1 MCGITRAPGGHF
13 VTPRHAS
20 GSSKRRTAADHDME
34 AAFRDSDEDSEQDTV
49 TKKQR
54 KVAFGFA
61 APATAPNGLRQ
72 QQRQPRQYYGV
83 RRRPGGKWAAEVR
96 DPVRGV
102 RLWLGTFATVEEAA
116 CAYDHAARDLRGDR
130 AKVNFPSAATARTAR
145 RSVAN
150 AAPCVQLVDK
160 DDDDDSVLGRQ
171 CAPSDYMEAHHQGGD
186 AAISRGCG
194 CSALPDF
201 SWQGMSAADDG
212 AVVLDFRVELGGG
225 ARTDTDPQEEEA
237 VGNDV
242 AQGPSDDPADMLFDA
257 FMFGDQLF
265 SSFDGAVYEPA
276 ALEMD
281 TLLLLGS
288 DAVFCNDGGGLW
300 SFDDGSVC
308 Y

>member
-1 MCGITRAPGGHF
+1 MCGIPRAPGGHF
-13 VTPRHAS
+13 VTPGHAS

-49 TKKQR
+49 MKKQR
-54 KVAFGFA
+54 KAAFGFA
-61 APATAPNGLRQ
+61 APATRCK
-72 QQRQPRQYYGV
+72 QRQPRQYYGV

-116 CAYDHAARDLRGDR
+116 RAYDHKARDLRGDR
-130 AKVNFPSAATARTAR
+130 AKLNFPSTGT
-145 RSVAN
+145 
-150 AAPCVQLVDK
+150 AAPCVQLVDN

-186 AAISRGCG
+186 AAVSRGCG

-212 AVVLDFRVELGGG
+212 ALVFDFRVELGGG
-225 ARTDTDPQEEEA
+225 AQERARTDTDPQEEEA

-242 AQGPSDDPADMLFDA
+242 AQAPSHDPADMLFDA
-257 FMFGDQLF
+257 FMFADQLF

-281 TLLLLGS
+281 TMLLLGG